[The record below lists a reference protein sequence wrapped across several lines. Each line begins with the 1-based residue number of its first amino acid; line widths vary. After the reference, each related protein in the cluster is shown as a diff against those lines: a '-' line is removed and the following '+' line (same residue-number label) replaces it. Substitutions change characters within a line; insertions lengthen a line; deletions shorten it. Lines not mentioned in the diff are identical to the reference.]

1 MHSTSRV
8 TRCPVYLHP
17 AAASN
22 PATVVRI
29 QSRTGLLVITCA
41 GNKAPTLQQHAP
53 HEGFGPF
60 GGDAA

>member
-8 TRCPVYLHP
+8 TRCTVYLHP
-17 AAASN
+17 SAASN
-22 PATVVRI
+22 PATVARI
-29 QSRTGLLVITCA
+29 QSHTGLQVIACA
-41 GNKAPTLQQHAP
+41 GNKAPTLQHAT